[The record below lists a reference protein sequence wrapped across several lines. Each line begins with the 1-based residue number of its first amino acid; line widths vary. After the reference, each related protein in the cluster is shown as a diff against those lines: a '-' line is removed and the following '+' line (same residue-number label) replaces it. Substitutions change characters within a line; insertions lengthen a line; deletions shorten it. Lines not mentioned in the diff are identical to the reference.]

1 MERFHSITRI
11 TSSRRN
17 GSKSQSH
24 ANSSTASAGRF
35 SASWRTHSVCS
46 LDQRILQRLG
56 VDIHSSG
63 KPQFVLAS
71 GADLMAVLEA
81 RIDFVELL
89 RRKKKRHAS
98 QTGRILFEIHEF

>member
-35 SASWRTHSVCS
+35 SAAGEHTRFVS
-46 LDQRILQRLG
+46 LDQRSLQRRRRYPFEREAA
-56 VDIHSSG
+56 ICSG
-63 KPQFVLAS
+63 I

-89 RRKKKRHAS
+89 RRKKRHAS